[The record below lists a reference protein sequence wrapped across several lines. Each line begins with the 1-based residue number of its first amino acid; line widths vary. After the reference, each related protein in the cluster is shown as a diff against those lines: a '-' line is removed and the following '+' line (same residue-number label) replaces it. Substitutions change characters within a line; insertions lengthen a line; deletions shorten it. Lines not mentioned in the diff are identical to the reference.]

1 MEHQGCRQLVSH
13 ACFFGHRNVAVSLTG
28 RNQENIK
35 IEIRY
40 KTLKEKRVRG
50 CDVQKEHRTR
60 SLPICYYHRHAR
72 AGHFRLLV
80 QRILTEQPLYA
91 RDSASIGDTKGSD
104 RHIPILRVLALWEA
118 VLYVILMIMNPLEDI
133 EIHSERARHNP
144 WPQATYS
151 LEEERQIT
159 DGGGLG
165 WP

>member
-104 RHIPILRVLALWEA
+104 RHIPILKSFSSVGSCL
-118 VLYVILMIMNPLEDI
+118 V
-133 EIHSERARHNP
+133 RHPNDNEP
-144 WPQATYS
+144 F
-151 LEEERQIT
+151 RRH
-159 DGGGLG
+159 
-165 WP
+165 